1 LNYLITIVGPT
12 GIGKTKLSIALAKHF
27 QCDILSCDSR
37 QFYKEM
43 KIGTAV
49 PSDDEL
55 SEVQHHFI
63 HNVSI
68 HDTYNVGKFEKDII
82 EKLNELF
89 VKNSIQIMVGG
100 SGLYV
105 DAVMEGFD
113 EFPDVPLEIR
123 EGLVKKLKE
132 QGLEK
137 LQEELKSLDIDTFNT
152 IEIQNPHR
160 IIRALEICIGTG
172 EKYSSFKNKKRV
184 QRNFT
189 PILLG
194 LDADRKVIYQRI
206 NDRVDQMMQDGL
218 LDEVRSLFDYRDLN
232 ALQTVGYKELFEYFE
247 GKYELDFAILEIKK
261 NSRRYAKRQN
271 TWFKRKENVYWF
283 DYQTPIEGIIG
294 FINRKKDV

>member
-1 LNYLITIVGPT
+1 MNYLITIVGPT

>member
-1 LNYLITIVGPT
+1 LNYLVTIIGPT

-27 QCDILSCDSR
+27 QCDIISCDSR

-49 PSDDEL
+49 PSDEEL

-68 HDTYNVGKFEKDII
+68 NDVYNVGQFEKEAI
-82 EKLNELF
+82 EKLDELF
-89 VKNSIQIMVGG
+89 QRNKVQIMVGG

-105 DAVMEGFD
+105 DAVLEGFD
-113 EFPDVPLEIR
+113 DFPDVPVEIR
-123 EGLVKKLKE
+123 KGLVTKLNE

-137 LQEELKSLDIDTFNT
+137 LQEELKSLDIDSFNT

-160 IIRALEICIGTG
+160 IIRALEICIATG
-172 EKYSSFKNKKRV
+172 EKYSSFKNKKRG

-189 PILLG
+189 PVLIG
-194 LDADRKVIYQRI
+194 IDADRKVIYQRI

-218 LDEVRSLFDYRDLN
+218 LDEVRSLFDYRNLN
-232 ALQTVGYKELFEYFE
+232 ALHTVGYKELFEYFD
-247 GKYELDFAILEIKK
+247 GKSELDFAISEIKK

-271 TWFKRKENVYWF
+271 TWFKRNNEIQWF
-283 DYQTPIEGIIG
+283 DYQSPAEGVIKY
-294 FINRKKDV
+294 INKKLC